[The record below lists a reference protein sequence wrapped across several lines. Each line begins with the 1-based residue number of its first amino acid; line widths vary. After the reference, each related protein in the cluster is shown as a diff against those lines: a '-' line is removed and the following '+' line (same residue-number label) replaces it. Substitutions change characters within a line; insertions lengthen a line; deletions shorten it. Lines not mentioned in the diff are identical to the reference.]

1 MFLNSYDLTM
11 YCQGMNDYGWL
22 SFGSNRAEQSSQR
35 LPCFS
40 AKRSFDRWLAGFHA
54 LFWEILGQ
62 ATDWIVMEATP
73 PPRGMASRYPSS
85 SRKVSLY
92 ILFLR
97 KPFAEQRGLWQQ
109 GSCWASGTSNTR
121 RSNDSGH
128 TKHPTREHP
137 RLLDPGQAWAA
148 ARLHSQG
155 SDDAEFAMAC
165 LSKSTRKR
173 MTALTGLRPW
183 SRQRACSWSHVPPFA
198 GFNSKLCLLTSVT
211 ATSRLRS
218 TQHSL

>member
-62 ATDWIVMEATP
+62 AKDWIVMEAMP
-73 PPRGMASRYPSS
+73 PPLGMASRYPSS

-92 ILFLR
+92 ILF
-97 KPFAEQRGLWQQ
+97 
-109 GSCWASGTSNTR
+109 
-121 RSNDSGH
+121 
-128 TKHPTREHP
+128 
-137 RLLDPGQAWAA
+137 
-148 ARLHSQG
+148 
-155 SDDAEFAMAC
+155 
-165 LSKSTRKR
+165 
-173 MTALTGLRPW
+173 
-183 SRQRACSWSHVPPFA
+183 
-198 GFNSKLCLLTSVT
+198 
-211 ATSRLRS
+211 
-218 TQHSL
+218 